1 MEIRVKERRN
11 IIFSLLFVAVAMMVL
26 AACGGDDKKEESP
39 LNPVTPTGQTYK
51 QSVTLDVLGTQ
62 QTVTLTDLKSKIDDV
77 ANSADWLTVLISTYS
92 SGSPSLV
99 VSAKENTDTKTR
111 SCTVNVTAKSG
122 DTVLLTVTQ
131 EAAEEQKTGIDD
143 SHDIPTDK
151 PAYSR
156 IAK

>member
-1 MEIRVKERRN
+1 M
-11 IIFSLLFVAVAMMVL
+11 AAAMMTL
-26 AACGGDDKKEESP
+26 AACGPDDEKKEDSP
-39 LNPVTPTGQTYK
+39 LNPVTPTGQTYQ
-51 QSVTLDVLGTQ
+51 QSVTLDAHGSQ
-62 QTVTLTDLKSKIDDV
+62 QTVTLTNLKSKIDDV

-111 SCTVNVTAKSG
+111 SCTVTVTAKSG
-122 DTVLLTVTQ
+122 DTVLLTVEQ

-143 SHDIPTDK
+143 SHDIPTDQ

>member
-1 MEIRVKERRN
+1 MEIRVKEKRSN
-11 IIFSLLFVAVAMMVL
+11 IFSLLFMVISMMAL
-26 AACGGDDKKEESP
+26 AACGGDDKEEESP
-39 LNPVTPTGQTYK
+39 LNPVTPIGQTYK
-51 QSVTLDVLGTQ
+51 QSVTLDAQGTQ
-62 QTVTLTDLKSKIDDV
+62 QTVTLNDLKSKIDDV

-111 SCTVNVTAKSG
+111 SCTVTVTATSG
-122 DTVLLTVTQ
+122 DKMLLTVTQ

-143 SHDIPTDK
+143 SHDVPTDK

-156 IAK
+156 IVK

>member
-1 MEIRVKERRN
+1 MKIRVKERRN
-11 IIFSLLFVAVAMMVL
+11 NIFSLLCVVVAMVVF
-26 AACGGDDKKEESP
+26 AACGGADENKEESP
-39 LNPVTPTGQTYK
+39 LNPVTPTGKTYQ
-51 QSVTLDVLGTQ
+51 QSVTLDTQGTQ
-62 QTVTLTDLKSKIDDV
+62 QTVTLTDLNSKIDDV
-77 ANSADWLTVLISTYS
+77 ANSTDWLTVLISPYS

-111 SCTVNVTAKSG
+111 SCNVTITAKSG
-122 DTVLLTVTQ
+122 DKVLLTVTQ

-156 IAK
+156 IK